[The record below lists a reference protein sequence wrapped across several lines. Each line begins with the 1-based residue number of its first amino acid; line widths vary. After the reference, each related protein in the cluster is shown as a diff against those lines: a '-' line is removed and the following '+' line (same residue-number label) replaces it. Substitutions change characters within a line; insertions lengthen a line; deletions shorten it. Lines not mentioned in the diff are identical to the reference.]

1 MKIYFDALALA
12 AAGIL
17 ALAGCGGTS
26 TSTIHG
32 QVAPTGPS
40 ATLGL
45 GGDAQTYGECAV
57 DSPKPSTQITVN
69 DPSGKVIG
77 TGTLGTWRT
86 GTTSAGGLT
95 LYTCTMPFTISSV
108 PSEPRYGF
116 SITGV
121 PGTTWVTNVQ

>member
-45 GGDAQTYGECAV
+45 GG
-57 DSPKPSTQITVN
+57 PKPSTQITVN